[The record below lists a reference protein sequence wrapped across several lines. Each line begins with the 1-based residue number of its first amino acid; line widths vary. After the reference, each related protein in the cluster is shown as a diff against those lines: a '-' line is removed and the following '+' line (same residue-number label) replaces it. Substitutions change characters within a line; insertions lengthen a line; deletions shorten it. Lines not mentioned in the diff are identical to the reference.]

1 MKIKSRHISDNK
13 INSARPSAGSLIGAF
28 GKQFMTSMT
37 TNAITCN
44 PDTSKYTNP
53 IQKQLN
59 QKEAAKIYAANDDNE
74 EEVWGVCSLLRY
86 ARMKEYIKTH

>member
-1 MKIKSRHISDNK
+1 
-13 INSARPSAGSLIGAF
+13 
-28 GKQFMTSMT
+28 MTSMT

-59 QKEAAKIYAANDDNE
+59 QKEAAKIYAANEYNE
-74 EEVWGVCSLLRY
+74 EEAWGVCLLLNN
-86 ARMKEYIKTH
+86 ARMKEYIKNPLSKELLTQVKELLSCAVMEGKTVKESM